1 MSDEKKN
8 TFDFGISYFDQL
20 DFNQINKEY
29 VLFASDLV
37 YYQKQDFDKSLN
49 PISYFPTNSLDKILP
64 SKYDFVS
71 LGTSNVGFG
80 SLVKADNSDSYI
92 LRVYNNDDQ
101 NEIEMPLI
109 HLDSHAL
116 STIDLEENKTDKN
129 PLSPLNKGEL
139 RNIQLIKEAK

>member
-1 MSDEKKN
+1 M
-8 TFDFGISYFDQL
+8 
-20 DFNQINKEY
+20 
-29 VLFASDLV
+29 
-37 YYQKQDFDKSLN
+37 
-49 PISYFPTNSLDKILP
+49 
-64 SKYDFVS
+64 
-71 LGTSNVGFG
+71 
-80 SLVKADNSDSYI
+80 KADNSDSYI